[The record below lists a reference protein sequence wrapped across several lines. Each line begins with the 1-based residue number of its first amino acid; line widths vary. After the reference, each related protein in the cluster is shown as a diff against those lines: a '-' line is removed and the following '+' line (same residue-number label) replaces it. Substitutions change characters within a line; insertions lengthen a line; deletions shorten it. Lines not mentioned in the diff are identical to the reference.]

1 MTSEYQIKN
10 SLLNSNI
17 NNQFQ
22 LKNTNSNFSELQENI
37 NQGIIHNKKPEH
49 KKNSMII
56 TEAKNDSV
64 INIEKIKKIN
74 YHFGKLTYTLFCSC
88 TQIAKNLNDEYK
100 KVVLELQNYTDI
112 IKLSFNLFD
121 LEKIKEIIIEAGISE
136 NWVSKSKI
144 VYINEFTNESFNKNH
159 YNSNANLLGE
169 NILNKNN
176 IISKSRNVESNKI
189 RTVSLFKKMKDN
201 ENQHKKII
209 NEKDNYLSEI
219 NFADENE
226 NQAKN
231 NNNNKIKIKHN
242 KNNNSVISSLN
253 KEL

>member
-1 MTSEYQIKN
+1 M
-10 SLLNSNI
+10 
-17 NNQFQ
+17 
-22 LKNTNSNFSELQENI
+22 
-37 NQGIIHNKKPEH
+37 
-49 KKNSMII
+49 
-56 TEAKNDSV
+56 
-64 INIEKIKKIN
+64 
-74 YHFGKLTYTLFCSC
+74 TYTLFCSC

-100 KVVLELQNYTDI
+100 KVVLELQKYTDI

-226 NQAKN
+226 SQAKN
-231 NNNNKIKIKHN
+231 NNNKIRIKHN